1 LTTGVVIDAFG
12 NKLVEVPEPPMLSLI
27 GLTCMGWWVAGR
39 RKAAGTWKL
48 ALAGLLFVV
57 DGAYAQKTTQKTKAN
72 QIGATVRSAAPPRP
86 AAPNV
91 CVQHT
96 VTVEAKTGNTIQV

>member
-1 LTTGVVIDAFG
+1 VDDAFG
-12 NKLVEVPEPPMLSLI
+12 NKLVEVPEPPMLVMSLI
-27 GLTCMGWWVAGR
+27 GLICIGWWVAGR
-39 RKAAGTWKL
+39 RKAAGAWKL

-57 DGAYAQKTTQKTKAN
+57 DGAYSQKTTQKTKAN

-96 VTVEAKTGNTIQV
+96 VTVEAKTW